1 MKLPLVSIVIL
12 NWKQSDLT
20 INTID
25 SFLKIRHSKFSYQL
39 IIVDNGSPTSDIEKL
54 QAYVDSKSSVLLFQ
68 TGSNLGYVGGNN
80 FGINHALAC
89 KPDYLLLCNNDVI
102 VDQNFLSVL
111 VEYLE
116 SHPKVAIV
124 GPKIYFASG
133 HEFHYSRYT
142 PSQRGK
148 VIWSV
153 GGHLDWNNIYGSNIG
168 IDEVDSGQFSKV
180 NRKIDF
186 ISGCCQLLRASLIK
200 QIGLLDPS
208 YFMYLEDADLCQRC
222 LNHHHQLAIVPRSII
237 WHINAGSSQAGGG
250 SLHDYFLTRNRL
262 IFGLKYAKNS
272 VKLALIKQS
281 FIQLFTSQSK
291 WQKQGIIDYYLR
303 RLGKGSW
310 K

>member
-20 INTID
+20 IDTIE
-25 SFLKIRHSKFSYQL
+25 SFLKIQHSQFSYQL
-39 IIVDNGSPTSDIEKL
+39 IIVDNGSPSSDFEKL
-54 QAYVDSKSSVLLFQ
+54 QTYVCHKSSILLLQ

-80 FGINHALAC
+80 FGINQALTYN
-89 KPDYLLLCNNDVI
+89 PDYILLCNNDVI
-102 VDQNFLSVL
+102 VDQNFLSAL
-111 VEYLE
+111 VQYLE

-124 GPKIYFASG
+124 GPKIYFAPG
-133 HEFHYSRYT
+133 HEFHYSKYKST
-142 PSQRGK
+142 QRGK

-153 GGHLDWNNIYGSNIG
+153 GGHLDWNNIYGSNLG
-168 IDEVDSGQFSKV
+168 IDEVDHGQFSKV
-180 NRKIDF
+180 NQKIDF
-186 ISGCCQLLRASLIK
+186 ISGCCQLLRTSLIK

-208 YFMYLEDADLCQRC
+208 YFMYLEDADLCQRA
-222 LNHHHQLAIVPRSII
+222 LSRHYQLAIVPQSII

-262 IFGLKYAKNS
+262 IFGLKYAKTAT
-272 VKLALIKQS
+272 KFALLKQS
-281 FIQLFTSQSK
+281 LVQLFTSQSK